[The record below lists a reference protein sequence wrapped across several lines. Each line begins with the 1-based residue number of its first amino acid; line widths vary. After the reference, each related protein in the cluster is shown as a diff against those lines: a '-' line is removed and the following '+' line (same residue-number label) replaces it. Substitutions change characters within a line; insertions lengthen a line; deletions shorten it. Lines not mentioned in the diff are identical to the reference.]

1 MVRGG
6 STKKTLGFELPT
18 PVDAPRLDLRE
29 RSRVSDRS
37 VEPPAATPTRDRFE
51 PTRAAPYLLTR
62 GRGRCGRKLVL
73 MPDEKPLRDLPG
85 YALRVVVPAIPR
97 ASRSAVGRRRCLAR
111 SPSPPRSSSQRRIE
125 LRSKRRSH
133 HFFPPHSGPRRP
145 TQAPFRVCR
154 QLR

>member
-85 YALRVVVPAIPR
+85 YALRVVG
-97 ASRSAVGRRRCLAR
+97 SEESGRSHMDPEPR
-111 SPSPPRSSSQRRIE
+111 SPSRRDGADIGASSATASCS
-125 LRSKRRSH
+125 L
-133 HFFPPHSGPRRP
+133 P
-145 TQAPFRVCR
+145 
-154 QLR
+154 